1 MYIIDDL
8 KTKMLLNI
16 NILNFERMSIDVD
29 EEKLLIKSYNDLI
42 TNIKIK
48 IKNNINVRRIIRN

>member
-1 MYIIDDL
+1 MHIIDDL

-42 TNIKIK
+42 TNIKVK
-48 IKNNINVRRIIRN
+48 VKNNVDV